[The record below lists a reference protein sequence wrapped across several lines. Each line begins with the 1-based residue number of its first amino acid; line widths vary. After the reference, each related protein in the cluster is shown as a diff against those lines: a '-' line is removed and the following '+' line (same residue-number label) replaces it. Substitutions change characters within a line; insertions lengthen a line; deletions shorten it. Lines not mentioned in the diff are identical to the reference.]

1 MRKIALFM
9 IATGTCLGSL
19 HAENSI
25 RLNAAMPVTSTHS
38 DLESRLRLEEM
49 RYGTYTKSWH
59 NDFNLAHFR
68 FGLELR
74 LDAGPGEVF
83 AEYRTEGKATS
94 FTAERMTVN
103 GGAGFG
109 QLGVTPYRQ
118 SWSDFE
124 IGYRLPVHERVGM
137 SVLGGRRSWS
147 RDVTLLGF
155 DRPGSSMLTFAGGFL
170 SDSFETTVA
179 GNYLGAEV
187 DFKLDK
193 NVDIFTGYAASI
205 SPLSGEAS
213 RSQLHAFSAGG
224 SSTSSFLIADYGAKA
239 DLSRIWIGARMRP
252 HKMVSLEVG
261 YQQDILRMRYD
272 SYLPIDLLSMSLPST
287 AELLQNQLIH
297 GKTANEENAGFFI
310 GVSLIGVFAD

>member
-25 RLNAAMPVTSTHS
+25 RLNAAMPVTLTHS

-68 FGLELR
+68 LGLELR

-83 AEYRTEGKATS
+83 AEYRAESKITS

-109 QLGVTPYRQ
+109 QLAVTPYRQ

-124 IGYRLPVHERVGM
+124 IGYRLPVHERIGV

-147 RDVTLLGF
+147 RDVTLMGY
-155 DRPGSSMLTFAGGFL
+155 DRPGASMLAYAGGVVN
-170 SDSFETTVA
+170 DSLETAVA
-179 GNYLGAEV
+179 GNYLGTEL

-193 NVDIFTGYAASI
+193 NVEIFAGYAGSI

-213 RSQLHAFSAGG
+213 RNQLFLFTSPEY
-224 SSTSSFLIADYGAKA
+224 STRSYYIADYGAKA

-252 HKMVSLEVG
+252 HKMVSLEIG

-272 SYLPIDLLSMSLPST
+272 SYLPIDLGSVSLPST
-287 AELLQNQLIH
+287 GELLQYQLIH
-297 GKTANEENAGFFI
+297 GKTVNEENAGLFI